1 MADINKLKDKIKS
14 TIYPNGKGA
23 INASDHQAMLLDMA
37 DGMAETDKEIFVD
50 SEEYMDTIAE
60 LYIVAPLPTEGYL
73 SVKQY
78 KGRIFVRNAID
89 SSTIAASSWQVNNII
104 TDVRNNEII
113 SLTCTTAS
121 NTLGVNV
128 GDVVGYIIFKDID
141 KFKSANLAIVGRK
154 VYEEKCIDI
163 SHNPIIKSSLISEQS
178 LEMKLVEFN
187 GVVETQVANVSN
199 EIFVADQMKGSI
211 AELHIIAPKNE
222 NVLLAVKHYKN
233 EIFVRY
239 GTNLLNNQ
247 LQEND
252 ANGWQ
257 CRMSLSTMKENEIIP
272 LLCTTASNTLGVN
285 VGDVVGYIIF
295 KDLEKFK
302 SVSITNVGFLA
313 DDNKCRDIRYSPVI
327 HTSLL
332 PKQEGSIASLV
343 SGVNIYIPSTI
354 TAVVGDTMQI
364 FWRSIVSARNPY
376 IFDIVALGAVGK
388 SYPRYFSF
396 TPTSDQVGQ
405 TYVIKFCVRDND
417 GNDIV
422 TKDVSIKVVEK
433 ASNPSSKKKVLCVGA
448 SATAGGQW
456 VGELKRRLV
465 ETSGNGTAANPTG
478 LGLSN
483 YEFVGRKVGTSNPV
497 NLEATGGW
505 TIRSYASAGYQA
517 IRFQVVNV
525 DTLTIGATYTI
536 GSTTYTI
543 QEVNVTN
550 GSGNIR
556 CTVSSYSAP
565 SSSGTLVKASGNGD
579 ATITYT
585 SYQEENYSPFW
596 NSSEGKIDFLSY
608 ANEYCG
614 GSIDILIWHC
624 GINDLASGGNMEL
637 TYSAYRNL
645 LRAYHEQFP
654 NGKVII
660 SSVPIGSVNG
670 GFAANYGANKT
681 MNYWSFTKAT
691 MEFASALMDLC
702 LETEFASYVRY
713 SAAMEQ
719 FDAEN
724 GYPTSEV
731 AVNNRSSIKEA
742 LGTNAV
748 HPITE
753 GSYQIADAVYRT
765 MHNM

>member
-1 MADINKLKDKIKS
+1 MANKIIKAQMQQRRDTKANWATQNPVLLAGEFGIVSDDPNLYKVGDGTTAWNALPFRGFDGTLVHTTGNSETAAMSQKGVTEELAKLSESIAEVSNEVFIADKM
-14 TIYPNGKGA
+14 KGT
-23 INASDHQAMLLDMA
+23 L
-37 DGMAETDKEIFVD
+37 
-50 SEEYMDTIAE
+50 AE
-60 LYIVAPLPTEGYL
+60 LY
-73 SVKQY
+73 
-78 KGRIFVRNAID
+78 
-89 SSTIAASSWQVNNII
+89 
-104 TDVRNNEII
+104 
-113 SLTCTTAS
+113 
-121 NTLGVNV
+121 
-128 GDVVGYIIFKDID
+128 
-141 KFKSANLAIVGRK
+141 
-154 VYEEKCIDI
+154 
-163 SHNPIIKSSLISEQS
+163 
-178 LEMKLVEFN
+178 
-187 GVVETQVANVSN
+187 
-199 EIFVADQMKGSI
+199 
-211 AELHIIAPKNE
+211 IIAPKNE
-222 NVLLAVKHYKN
+222 GTLLAVKHYN
-233 EIFVRY
+233 NDIFVRY
-239 GTNLLNNQ
+239 GTNLINN
-247 LQEND
+247 ETFVND

-272 LLCTTASNTLGVN
+272 LLCTTASTSLGVAK
-285 VGDVVGYIIF
+285 GDVIGYIIF
-295 KDLEKFK
+295 NDLKKFK
-302 SVSITNVGFLA
+302 SVSAQSVGFLA

-376 IFDIVALGAVGK
+376 IFDVVALGAVGK
-388 SYPRYFSF
+388 SYPRYFTF
-396 TPTSDQVGQ
+396 TPTADQVGQ
-405 TYVIKFCVRDND
+405 TYMTKFCVRDNE

-422 TKDVSIKVVEK
+422 TKDVTIRVVAK

-465 ETSGNGTAANPTG
+465 ETSGNGTAANPNG

-483 YEFVGRKVGTSNPV
+483 YEFVGRKLGTFNPV
-497 NLEATGGW
+497 ALEATGGW
-505 TIRSYASAGYQA
+505 TVRSYASAGYMA
-517 IRFQVVNV
+517 VRFQVVNV
-525 DTLTIGATYTI
+525 STLTIGATYKI

-543 QEVNVTN
+543 QEVNVTD
-550 GSGNIR
+550 GIGNIR

-565 SSSGTLVKASGNGD
+565 SASGTLTKASGDGD

-596 NSSEGKIDFLSY
+596 NSNEGRIDFQSY
-608 ANEYCG
+608 ATEYCG
-614 GSIDILIWHC
+614 GSIDVLIWHC
-624 GINDLASGGNMEL
+624 GINDLANGGDMEL
-637 TYSAYRNL
+637 TYSAYRDL

-654 NGKVII
+654 SGKVII

-670 GFAANYGANKT
+670 GFAANYGANGL
-681 MNYWSFTKAT
+681 MNYWTFTKAT
-691 MEFASALMDLC
+691 MEFASALMALC
-702 LETEFASYVRY
+702 SEEEFASFVRY

-731 AVNNRSSIKEA
+731 AVNNRSSVKET

-765 MHNM
+765 MHNIM